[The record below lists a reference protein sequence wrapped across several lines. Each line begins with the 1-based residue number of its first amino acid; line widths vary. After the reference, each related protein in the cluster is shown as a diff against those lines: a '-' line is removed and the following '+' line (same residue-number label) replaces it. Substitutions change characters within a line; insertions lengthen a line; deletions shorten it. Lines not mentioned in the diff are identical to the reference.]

1 MRVIS
6 QNKYTRMAKHL
17 KLGQRAEGV
26 AVRYLLRNGYKILEK
41 NYRSGRA
48 EVDIIGQMNTLIV
61 FVEVKSRQ
69 TTIHGNP
76 EDGINEHKK
85 RMLFQ
90 AAEAYQIDQN
100 WHKEIRFD
108 AISINFYPQAIKIEH
123 FEDAF
128 S

>member
-1 MRVIS
+1 MYFG

-17 KLGQRAEGV
+17 KQGQQAERL
-26 AVRYLLRNGYKILEK
+26 AIQYLINLEYQILDK

-48 EVDIIGQMNTLIV
+48 EVDIIGQIGAFLV
-61 FVEVKSRQ
+61 FVEVKSLQ
-69 TTIHGNP
+69 KTFHGNP
-76 EDGINEHKK
+76 EDSISEHKK

-90 AAEAYQIDQN
+90 AADAYQIEKKWD
-100 WHKEIRFD
+100 KEIRFD
-108 AISINFYPQAIKIEH
+108 AISVNFYPQAIKIEH

>member
-1 MRVIS
+1 
-6 QNKYTRMAKHL
+6 MAKHL
-17 KLGQRAEGV
+17 KQGKQAEEV
-26 AVRYLLRNGYKILEK
+26 ATRYLLKKGYKILEK

-48 EVDIIGQMNTLIV
+48 EVDIIGQTGSFII

-69 TTIHGNP
+69 SALHGNP
-76 EDGINEHKK
+76 EDSIDEHKK

-90 AAEAYQIDQN
+90 AADAYQIERN
-100 WHKEIRFD
+100 WQKEIRFD
-108 AISINFYPQAIKIEH
+108 AISVNFYPQAVKIEH